1 MKGGVRDEWW
11 EVRTGGEGRR
21 ENDGKVTGKGCGVG
35 PFPGVRPSSLVVTRR
50 EGRVGWG
57 GVRWGA

>member
-1 MKGGVRDEWW
+1 MKGGVRDEWR
-11 EVRTGGEGRR
+11 EVRIGGEGRR

-35 PFPGVRPSSLVVTRR
+35 FFFGVWFSFFVVIRR

-57 GVRWGA
+57 GVRWGV